1 MRLLLSS
8 MCPVVARIVP
18 AFTRMAFDIA
28 AFPAVAFCAA
38 RAAILPPVAL
48 LPPRRGQAG
57 SANGLY
63 LAAMTALSAMAPAVF
78 ALWRTFSPISVVLI
92 NLYYQRRVQRTESDW
107 GKRHGR

>member
-8 MCPVVARIVP
+8 MCPVVAHIVP

-28 AFPAVAFCAA
+28 AFPAVAVCAA
-38 RAAILPPVAL
+38 RAAILPTVVF
-48 LPPRRGQAG
+48 RRDKAG
-57 SANGLY
+57 SANGFY
-63 LAAMTALSAMAPAVF
+63 LAAITALSAMAPTVF